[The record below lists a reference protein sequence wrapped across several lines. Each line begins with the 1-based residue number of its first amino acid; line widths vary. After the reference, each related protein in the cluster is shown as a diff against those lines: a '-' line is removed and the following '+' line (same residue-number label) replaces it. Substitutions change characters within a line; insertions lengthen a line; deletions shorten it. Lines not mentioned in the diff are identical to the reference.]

1 MIDRI
6 IALGFIR
13 WPSINKIDD
22 DEVITY
28 IFTIYKSSE
37 SRMAAVQ
44 TIPSHSG
51 ADDAAASRSILL
63 PIWESSKHPRRLCD
77 VAKGCLAT
85 DFWVGNWISIFG
97 KLSLVVVN
105 NSCGRLLVIALCHT
119 LGYEQL
125 RSCTLLSFITL
136 PFCIS
141 QREDAYLPTAIHLLR
156 SSVRIWTQGSSQEP
170 VLYAPGILG
179 SQHPQDSG
187 GLWAAV
193 VVTRTVPVGIAMDL
207 IFLILAN
214 RVIAY
219 IRFSKGYIT
228 MRRWE
233 AQCKGYFPLS
243 LWSKRGQSK
252 QETVWRMVSL

>member
-1 MIDRI
+1 MMDRI

-13 WPSINKIDD
+13 WPSVNKIDD

-37 SRMAAVQ
+37 SRMTAVQ

-51 ADDAAASRSILL
+51 ADDAAASRSTLL
-63 PIWESSKHPRRLCD
+63 PIWESSKHPQRLSN

-85 DFWVGNWISIFG
+85 DIWVENWISVFG
-97 KLSLVVVN
+97 KRSLVVVN
-105 NSCGRLLVIALCHT
+105 NSCGWWLVVALCRT

-125 RSCTLLSFITL
+125 QSCTLLSFITL

-141 QREDAYLPTAIHLLR
+141 QGEDKYLPTVIHLLR
-156 SSVRIWTQGSSQEP
+156 SSVRIWTQGFCQEP
-170 VLYAPGILG
+170 VLYPPGTLE

-193 VVTRTVPVGIAMDL
+193 VVSRIVPVGISMDL
-207 IFLILAN
+207 ILLILAN
-214 RVIAY
+214 KVIAY
-219 IRFSKGYIT
+219 ISFSKGYIT
-228 MRRWE
+228 I
-233 AQCKGYFPLS
+233 
-243 LWSKRGQSK
+243 KR
-252 QETVWRMVSL
+252 